1 MLMVAKKIFASSKA
15 MPKQGDHQEKTHE
28 KDKAMR
34 DSKPFGNK
42 DSRPNNGKKKEKN
55 GYKGQNSLTLEVM
68 EKYCK
73 ENQCFC
79 CGEQGHSYPDCPK
92 KTPSKLRSY
101 PNSELHTGLPDIK
114 LIVDSVG
121 TTIY

>member
-1 MLMVAKKIFASSKA
+1 MLMVATKIFASSKA

-42 DSRPNNGKKKEKN
+42 DSRPNSGKKKAIN
-55 GYKGQNSLTLEVM
+55 GYKGQNPLTPKVM

-73 ENQCFC
+73 ENQCFHYN
-79 CGEQGHSYPDCPK
+79 EQAQSYRNYPK
-92 KTPSKLRSY
+92 KKNPKDTPQVTHVLS
-101 PNSELHTGLPDIK
+101 TGE
-114 LIVDSVG
+114 
-121 TTIY
+121 